1 MRPLIAIAMVIS
13 LAISPAAAQ
22 DTADADVWRTF
33 AEQLDVGVRIRVRLV
48 DGERVTATFVQ
59 AAPDQLLLQP
69 ITRQPVPVQRVPY
82 DQIVS
87 IERDEQRGV
96 SAAKA
101 AAIGVA
107 SGVGAFFGV
116 MLIFLALALD

>member
-1 MRPLIAIAMVIS
+1 MKPLIAMAIVLS

-22 DTADADVWRTF
+22 GSADADVWRTF
-33 AEQLDVGVRIRVRLV
+33 AQQLDVGTRIRVRLA

-87 IERDEQRGV
+87 IECDEQRGV

-107 SGVGAFFGV
+107 SGVGTFFGI

>member
-1 MRPLIAIAMVIS
+1 MRPLIAIAMIIS
-13 LAISPAAAQ
+13 LALSPAAAQ
-22 DTADADVWRTF
+22 GTADADVWRTF
-33 AEQLDVGVRIRVRLV
+33 AEQLDVGARIRVRLV
-48 DGERVTATFVQ
+48 DGERVTATLVQ

-69 ITRQPVPVQRVPY
+69 ITRQPVPVQRVRY

-116 MLIFLALALD
+116 MLIFLAVALD

>member
-1 MRPLIAIAMVIS
+1 MKTLIVIAIVLS
-13 LAISPAAAQ
+13 LAVSPAAAQ
-22 DTADADVWRTF
+22 QTGDAGVWRTF
-33 AEQLDVGVRIRVRLV
+33 AQQLEVGTRVRVRLA
-48 DGERVTATFVQ
+48 DGERVTATLVQ

-116 MLIFLALALD
+116 MLIFLAVALD